1 MSEIGTPAKE
11 WTILCYLAGDNNLDG
26 AAVED
31 INEMEAVGSTDQMNV
46 VAQVDRAADYNLND
60 DNWRSTRRFYIT
72 KGLDRRKITS
82 ELLKDLGPTNTGDS
96 RFITDFIRDTVT
108 DYPARRY
115 MLVLWNHGSGFY
127 VPPEML
133 AGERAPSGRE
143 LSTRARPKLKRS
155 FFQGTRAKVLSLNQP
170 RRGICYDD
178 ASQDCLDNKELK
190 DVIAYMEKCIGN
202 RKVDV
207 IGMDACLMTMLEV
220 AYQIRDHA
228 LILVGS
234 EESEPGEGWPY
245 DRILAEL
252 ARSPQMDGETL
263 SKTIVN
269 QYIESYDKGAP
280 FSPNVT
286 QAAVDLTRLED
297 VTQAVDDLAAA
308 LLEKLSSTQTQSAI
322 YLAWKRT
329 TRFYEN
335 LYMDLYQFADNL
347 GTLSEDRRIKN
358 VCTAIKRIFEGLD
371 AASPLIAERHL
382 GEDMKAVRGL
392 SIYMP
397 PFKNPSDFYR
407 ELDFANRTHWAEFL
421 SAYLK

>member
-1 MSEIGTPAKE
+1 MNETGKQTKE

-31 INEMEAVGSTDQMNV
+31 INEMEVVGSNDQVNV
-46 VAQVDRAADYNLND
+46 VVQVDRSADYNLND

-72 KGLDRRKITS
+72 KGLDRQKITS

-96 RFITDFIRDTVT
+96 RFINDFIRETVS
-108 DYPARRY
+108 DYQAQRY

-133 AGERAPSGRE
+133 AGEIAPSGRE
-143 LSTRARPKLKRS
+143 LTTRARPKLKRS
-155 FFQGTRAKVLSLNQP
+155 FFHGTRSEVLSLNPLQ
-170 RRGICYDD
+170 RGIAYDD
-178 ASQDCLDNKELK
+178 GSQDCLDNKELK
-190 DVIAYMEKCIGN
+190 NVIAHMQKCIGN

-228 LILVGS
+228 LVLVGS
-234 EESEPGEGWPY
+234 EEVEPSDGWPY
-245 DRILAEL
+245 DLILGGL
-252 ARSPQMDGETL
+252 VRSPKMSGAEL

-269 QYIESYDKGAP
+269 HYIDAYDRGAP
-280 FSPNVT
+280 FSASVT
-286 QAAVDLTRLED
+286 QAAVDLSSLGD
-297 VTQAVDDLAAA
+297 IKQAVDDLAIQ
-308 LLEKLSSTQTQSAI
+308 LLSKLKNAQTESDI
-322 YLAWKRT
+322 YRAWKST

-335 LYMDLYQFADNL
+335 LYMDLYQFTDNL
-347 GTLSEDRRIKN
+347 GQISDDTQIQHA
-358 VCTAIKRIFEGLD
+358 CTAVKRTFEGNEAD
-371 AASPLIAERHL
+371 SPLIIERHL
-382 GEDMKAVRGL
+382 GENLRAVRGL

-407 ELDFANRTHWAEFL
+407 ELDFANQTRWADFL
-421 SAYLK
+421 SAYLE

>member
-1 MSEIGTPAKE
+1 MSETGTPTKE

-31 INEMEAVGSTDQMNV
+31 INEMEMVGSTDQMNV
-46 VAQVDRAADYNLND
+46 VVQVDRAADYNLND

-72 KGLDRRKITS
+72 TGLDRRKITS
-82 ELLKDLGPTNTGDS
+82 ELLKDMGQTNTGDG
-96 RFITDFIRDTVT
+96 RFITDFIRESVT
-108 DYPARRY
+108 DYPAGRY

-143 LSTRARPKLKRS
+143 LTARARPKLKRS
-155 FFQGTRAKVLSLNQP
+155 FFHGTRGKVLSLNEPQ
-170 RRGICYDD
+170 RGICYDD
-178 ASQDCLDNKELK
+178 GSQDCLDNKELK

-245 DRILAEL
+245 DRILADL
-252 ARSPQMDGETL
+252 ARSPRMDGEAL

-269 QYIESYDKGAP
+269 RYIDSYDKGAP
-280 FSPNVT
+280 FSPSVT
-286 QAAVDLTRLED
+286 QAAVDLSKLGD
-297 VTQAVDDLAAA
+297 ITQAVDDLAAG
-308 LLEKLSSTQTQSAI
+308 LLGKLNSTQTQAAI
-322 YLAWKRT
+322 YMAWRNT

-347 GTLSEDRRIKN
+347 GRLSEDRQIQN
-358 VCTAIKRIFEGLD
+358 GCTAIKRTFEGRE
-371 AASPLIAERHL
+371 AASPLIAERHS
-382 GEDMKAVRGL
+382 GESMKAVRGL

-407 ELDFANRTHWAEFL
+407 ELDFANQTKWADFL
-421 SAYLK
+421 SAYLR

>member
-1 MSEIGTPAKE
+1 MIETSKPVKE
-11 WTILCYLAGDNNLDG
+11 WTILGYLAGDNNLDG

-31 INEMEAVGSTDQMNV
+31 INEMEVVGSTDQVNV
-46 VAQVDRAADYNLND
+46 VVQVDRSADYNLND

-96 RFITDFIRDTVT
+96 RFVDDFIRETVS
-108 DYPARRY
+108 DYPAQRY

-133 AGERAPSGRE
+133 AGEEAPSGRE
-143 LSTRARPKLKRS
+143 LTARARPKLKRS
-155 FFQGTRAKVLSLNQP
+155 FFHVTRSQVLSLPPPQ
-170 RRGICYDD
+170 RGICYDD
-178 ASQDCLDNKELK
+178 GSQDCLDNKELK
-190 DVIAYMEKCIGN
+190 NVIAYMQKCIGD

-228 LILVGS
+228 LVLVGS
-234 EESEPGEGWPY
+234 EEVEPGEGWPY
-245 DRILAEL
+245 DRILGEL
-252 ARSPQMDGETL
+252 ARSPQMSGVAL

-269 QYIESYDKGAP
+269 QYIDSYDRGAP
-280 FSPNVT
+280 FSPSVT
-286 QAAVDLTRLED
+286 QAAVDLSKLGD
-297 VTQAVDDLAAA
+297 ITQAVDDLATQ
-308 LLEKLSSTQTQSAI
+308 LLSKLKNDQTQSAI
-322 YLAWKRT
+322 YRAWKST
-329 TRFYEN
+329 TRFYDN

-347 GTLSEDRRIKN
+347 GRISDDTQIQHA
-358 VCTAIKRIFEGLD
+358 CTVIKRIFEGKEAD
-371 AASPLIAERHL
+371 SPLIAERHL
-382 GEDMKAVRGL
+382 GENLRDVRGL

-407 ELDFANRTHWAEFL
+407 DLDFANQTRWADFL
-421 SAYLK
+421 SAYFQ